1 LKISDVA
8 ALLGAAHQILLEYR
22 IRIKEKGKVCQTEN
36 VLDFITKWRHKIE
49 VKEPGKWTA
58 LIKSFQDKHENL
70 NSDT

>member
-36 VLDFITKWRHKIE
+36 VLDFITK
-49 VKEPGKWTA
+49 
-58 LIKSFQDKHENL
+58 
-70 NSDT
+70 